1 MPPASVVV
9 GADVHGQTDRETC
22 IFCGSD
28 RLMRQRA
35 LVAGF
40 KRPICATC
48 GGVGRTL
55 LDEGALEGVLHCL
68 HLTAMELEAFAPDYP
83 ALDFVYQRW
92 IARIRRKFREG
103 EFRELCTCNGCN
115 GRPVAG
121 AVGDVFAHFG
131 MSPETFA
138 DTMPFNVLKALPD
151 GRKLKASDG
160 SEWKVV
166 DEIAR
171 RVVAGFQIGTRPALG
186 KLALSARP
194 VHPGSWVDDAASGR
208 LIYRHV
214 GEAEKAERDERA
226 RAHWRTASYGL
237 PDE

>member
-1 MPPASVVV
+1 MGAVVS
-9 GADVHGQTDRETC
+9 HGLVRETC

-28 RLMRQRA
+28 RLMPQRA

-40 KRPICATC
+40 KRPICPTC

-55 LDEGALEGVLHCL
+55 SDEGALEGVLHCL
-68 HLTAMELEAFAPDYP
+68 HLTAMELESFCYQDSQ
-83 ALDFVYQRW
+83 LDFVHQRW
-92 IARIRRKFREG
+92 ISRIRRKFREG
-103 EFRELCTCNGCN
+103 EFRELCPCDGCK

-121 AVGDVFAHFG
+121 AIGDLWAHFG
-131 MSPETFA
+131 IDPETFA
-138 DTMPFNVLKALPD
+138 DTMPFNVLKSLPD
-151 GRKLKASDG
+151 GRKLTASDG

-194 VHPGSWVDDAASGR
+194 VEPGSWVEDAASGR
-208 LIYRHV
+208 LMYRHV
-214 GEAEKAERDERA
+214 GDAEKAERDERA
-226 RAHWRTASYGL
+226 RADWRVVPWTL